1 MRKEVQF
8 GIIAVA
14 TAVLVFVGLN
24 YLAGSQYFGAPM
36 VLYANYPKLSGLYE
50 GNQVFIKGVSV
61 GRVAEIRLNM
71 NEGFDKGYIRVKM
84 ELNEN
89 YSIPVNSRAIV
100 FSIDLLGAKGIEIR
114 MPAGAEAK
122 MEYLASGQEIDGSVD
137 RGIMGEAEDLVL
149 NEGAKI
155 LLELG
160 KLTVQLNEIV
170 EATQTIISDEQYTV
184 PLRTTLENVASTTA
198 NLALISFKADS
209 IATSLTASSR
219 DAASVVAN
227 VKDNEDR
234 INEILTNVQTTTDSL
249 ASASSAI
256 KQLMTDASSAV
267 ASVENV
273 TVKLD
278 TTTGT
283 IGLLLNDRQLYDSL
297 VSTTTNLNTLL
308 REANEDPSRFID
320 DIKIYFDLLSRR
332 RKSSED

>member
-8 GIIAVA
+8 GIIAVI

-24 YLAGSQYFGAPM
+24 YLAGSQYFGPPM
-36 VLYANYPKLSGLYE
+36 VLYANYPRLSGLYE

-61 GRVAEIRLNM
+61 GKVADIRLDM
-71 NEGFDKGYIRVKM
+71 EEGFEKGYIRVRL
-84 ELNEN
+84 ELDES
-89 YSIPVNSRAIV
+89 YRIPANSRAIV
-100 FSIDLLGAKGIEIR
+100 FNVDLLGAKGIEIR
-114 MPAGAEAK
+114 IPAETSAADKILE
-122 MEYLASGQEIDGSVD
+122 SGEDINGSVD

-170 EATQTIISDEQYTV
+170 QSTQTIIGDEQYTE
-184 PLRTTLENVASTTA
+184 PLRSTLQNVAATTA

-209 IATSLTASSR
+209 ISSSLNQTSR
-219 DAASVVAN
+219 DAQSVVEN

-234 INEILTNVQTTTDSL
+234 INEILTNVKTTTDSL

-273 TVKLD
+273 AVKLD

-297 VSTTTNLNTLL
+297 VSTTSNLNVLL
-308 REANEDPSRFID
+308 REAEENPQRFID
-320 DIKIYFDLLSRR
+320 DIKLYLFDR
-332 RKSSED
+332 RKKE

>member
-8 GIIAVA
+8 GIIAVI

-24 YLAGSQYFGAPM
+24 YLAGSQYFGPPM
-36 VLYANYPKLSGLYE
+36 VLYANYPRLSGLYE

-61 GRVAEIRLNM
+61 GKVADIRLDM
-71 NEGFDKGYIRVKM
+71 EEGFEKGYIRVRL
-84 ELNEN
+84 ELDES
-89 YSIPVNSRAIV
+89 YRIPANSRAIV
-100 FSIDLLGAKGIEIR
+100 FNVDLLGAKGIEIR
-114 MPAGAEAK
+114 IPAETSAADKFLE
-122 MEYLASGQEIDGSVD
+122 SGEDINGSVD

-170 EATQTIISDEQYTV
+170 QSTQTIIGDEQYTE
-184 PLRTTLENVASTTA
+184 PLRSTLQNVAATTA

-209 IATSLTASSR
+209 ISSSLNQTSR
-219 DAASVVAN
+219 DAQSVVEN

-234 INEILTNVQTTTDSL
+234 INEILTNVKTTTDSL

-273 TVKLD
+273 AVKLD

-297 VSTTTNLNTLL
+297 VSTTSNLNVLL
-308 REANEDPSRFID
+308 REAEENPQRFID
-320 DIKIYFDLLSRR
+320 DIKLYLFDR
-332 RKSSED
+332 RKKE